1 MSSPTIP
8 RRSLH
13 PRTRWPVPDQPGVGA
28 RWLLLVYRPPEPSP
42 HPASD
47 RRLPVGPQIREQS
60 QASRSPPASRRGGR
74 RQRRPATRHRPGP
87 RPLRALTARPPPTPP
102 GPPQSGTPHASRP
115 PGRLPS
121 AQTPIRPAMRLLPS
135 RTPHASRPAMPPK
148 RHGPPNATGIA
159 WPRISAGPV
168 LGAGPHH
175 LRHLRHRLHLTSE
188 ARPGRFPFQIQPSA
202 THPKVLEADR
212 RPGPR
217 QSRCG
222 RYPDGRPTAAG
233 DDPGH
238 GVRCLSPRLCAPN
251 GDGHDRLG
259 GPAVGNRLG

>member
-28 RWLLLVYRPPEPSP
+28 SLAAARLPPPEPSP

-87 RPLRALTARPPPTPP
+87 RPLRAVTARPPPTPP
-102 GPPQSGTPHASRP
+102 GPPQSG
-115 PGRLPS
+115 
-121 AQTPIRPAMRLLPS
+121 
-135 RTPHASRPAMPPK
+135 TPHASRPAMPPK

-175 LRHLRHRLHLTSE
+175 LGHLRHRLHLTSE

-222 RYPDGRPTAAG
+222 RYPDGRPTAAD